1 MLKIVGA
8 KGNISN
14 VDKFLKKVESF
25 AKSKNIVIQAF
36 NADMIFG
43 KNHIVSAYEHATR
56 SIKNKK
62 NTTNSLEMELLL
74 YSSGERQLKLA
85 IPKMG
90 VKNGRGGIVFVLIGN
105 NISSIIIDELLSFFS
120 LEKDNKLIDGNVDTL
135 IQFGLKDEEI
145 KTVKKDKYENLI
157 LEKVALVDIIK

>member
-14 VDKFLKKVESF
+14 VDRFLKKVESF
-25 AKSKNIVIQAF
+25 AKSKKIVIQAL
-36 NADMIFG
+36 NADLIYG
-43 KNHIVSAYEHATR
+43 KNHIISAYEHAAR

-62 NTTNSLEMELLL
+62 NTTNSLEMEILL

-90 VKNGRGGIVFVLIGN
+90 VKYGKGGIVFVLIGN
-105 NISSIIIDELLSFFS
+105 NISNKIIDELLSLLS
-120 LEKDNKLIDGNVDTL
+120 LNQDNNVIDGNVDTL
-135 IQFGLKDEEI
+135 KQFGFKDEEI
-145 KTVKKDKYENLI
+145 KTVKKNKYKNLI